1 MNSEFWTLMNKIVEK
16 KPQLKQFLSYPAKA
30 GIRFIPRGSNEP
42 PIDIPQEPASEA
54 AAEKAINTWDE
65 LMPDHAGMLRA
76 ERTQ

>member
-1 MNSEFWTLMNKIVEK
+1 MDEFWKFINMVVEK
-16 KPQLKQFLSYPAKA
+16 KPRLKQFLSLEAKA
-30 GIRFIPRGSNEP
+30 GIRFIPRGSDEP